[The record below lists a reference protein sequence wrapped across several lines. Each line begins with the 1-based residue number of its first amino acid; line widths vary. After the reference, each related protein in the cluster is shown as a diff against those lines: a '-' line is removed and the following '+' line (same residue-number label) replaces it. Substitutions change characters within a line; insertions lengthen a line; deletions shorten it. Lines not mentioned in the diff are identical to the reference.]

1 MVRNNPYRVKLP
13 GTSEIHDHER
23 GRPFI
28 AEDGECINM
37 PVKDDSYRLCLPMPK
52 NNRLINQRASH

>member
-1 MVRNNPYRVKLP
+1 MVRNNPYHVKRP
-13 GTSEIHDHER
+13 GTSEIHDHDR
-23 GRPFI
+23 GRPFV

-37 PVKDDSYRLCLPMPK
+37 PAKGENTDRLPMPK